1 MYVRAGTA
9 VGQGTIPR
17 HDVSGLRKED
27 TLEEEKTPT
36 QGASEN
42 GPPGRKM
49 HWTWLEPVLY
59 ALLALVL
66 NLAGNARTGLWDRD
80 EPRYAVCVRE
90 MRDRGDWIFPTFNG
104 EPRYHKPVLIY
115 WLMRLS
121 TALGGDNPFGARLV
135 SALAGAAT
143 VLGVTVLGR
152 RMLGSGGGL
161 AGLILAT
168 APIAVAESK
177 LATTDATLALL
188 IFGCQFCLWELGK
201 RPSRMLAGLF
211 WLCMSLAILVKGP
224 VAPALIAAA
233 SILAWCCGWRTA
245 AWRRLYWRNGLIG
258 LAILTLP
265 WFVAI
270 TIASKG
276 EFLRFAIG
284 RQILHRVSTDMEAHG
299 GFHGYYPVVSTLVF
313 YPWSAFI
320 PAALVGA
327 WVRRKSGPKFGFL
340 IGWAVGPL
348 VLLECFQTKLIHY
361 YLPAFA
367 ACALLLSWLTGSI
380 AADEVNIRRRPLGR
394 LGLAL
399 LVGIGLAGAVALA
412 AGAVVIRGN
421 LALPMLVVG
430 MLVAL
435 GAVGGMLWLQRGAT
449 KRAVY
454 FVAGTWAVILLCCCA
469 WLVPLTEPY
478 RTSRLIGEKLAAHS
492 ALLGIEPVLLEYQ
505 EPGVIYAL
513 GHPAATTRD
522 RDGFFSHL
530 KGGRSV
536 LTVALPSEIAVM
548 RKHFGLVVT
557 PVDQVDGFVLTKGK
571 SQTLQIAV
579 VSEGEPPTAEAP
591 SDPHVHRVGLKET
604 LVK

>member
-1 MYVRAGTA
+1 VRPRPNGR
-9 VGQGTIPR
+9 GQGIFPR
-17 HDVSGLRKED
+17 HDVGGRRKED
-27 TLEEEKTPT
+27 ALQEEKTPSH
-36 QGASEN
+36 ASSEN
-42 GPPGRKM
+42 GPSDRKT

-121 TALGGDNPFGARLV
+121 TALAGDNPFGARLV

-152 RMLGSGGGL
+152 RMLGRGGGL

-201 RPSRMLAGLF
+201 RPSRTLAGLF

-224 VAPALIAAA
+224 VAPALVGAA
-233 SILAWCCGWRTA
+233 SLLAVCCGWRTA
-245 AWRRLYWRNGLIG
+245 AWRCLYWRNGLIA

-270 TIASKG
+270 SIASKG

-299 GFHGYYPVVSTLVF
+299 GFPGYYPAISTLVF

-327 WVRRKSGPKFGFL
+327 WLRRKSNHSLGFL
-340 IGWAVGPL
+340 IGWAIGPL
-348 VLLECFQTKLIHY
+348 LLLECFQTKLIHY

-367 ACALLLSWLTGSI
+367 ACALLLAWFTGSI
-380 AADEVNIRRRPLGR
+380 VADEVNIRRRPLGR
-394 LGLAL
+394 LGVAL
-399 LVGIGLAGAVALA
+399 LVGIGLAGAVGLS
-412 AGAVVIRGN
+412 AGAVFVRGN

-430 MLVAL
+430 LLVAL
-435 GAVGGMLWLQRGAT
+435 GALGGMLWLQQGAT
-449 KRAVY
+449 RRAVY
-454 FVAGTWAVILLCCCA
+454 FVAGTWAVILFCCCG

-492 ALLGIEPVLLEYQ
+492 ASLGIEPVLLEYQ
-505 EPGVIYAL
+505 EPGVIYSL

-522 RDGFFSHL
+522 RDGFFAHL

-536 LTVALPSEIAVM
+536 LTVALPSEITVM

-571 SQTLQIAV
+571 SQMLQIAV
-579 VSEGEPPTAEAP
+579 VREGETPTSEEP